1 MSVVQEN
8 EQKMNNRLVLFNI
21 ITMIWLND
29 LAMVVIILT
38 LVAFGGVFFRHQ
50 HRKRTAGE
58 AINHD
63 SKMLMASDESGL
75 RSQVY
80 QNNFSYSLDKKY
92 FLYL

>member
-29 LAMVVIILT
+29 LSMVVIILT

-50 HRKRTAGE
+50 YRKRTAGE
-58 AINHD
+58 AYFE
-63 SKMLMASDESGL
+63 MLMAPHESGL
-75 RSQVY
+75 RSQV
-80 QNNFSYSLDKKY
+80 
-92 FLYL
+92 